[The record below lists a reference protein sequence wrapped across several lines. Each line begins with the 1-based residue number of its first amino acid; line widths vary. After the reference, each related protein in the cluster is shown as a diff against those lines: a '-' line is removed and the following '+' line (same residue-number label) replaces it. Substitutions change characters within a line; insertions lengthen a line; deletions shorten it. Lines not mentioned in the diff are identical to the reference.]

1 MKYLRACLNESLR
14 LYPVVP
20 LNSREALEDTIL
32 PRGGGED
39 GMAPIFIPKG
49 GLVSWNLWALHRRKD
64 YFGEDA
70 EVFRPERWLDED
82 GEEDKEEGEGEGG
95 KGKKGKKGLR
105 PGWEYLRKFPFFSPF
120 FLFFFPFSNS
130 TPIPIPPSVSQK
142 KKLL

>member
-70 EVFRPERWLDED
+70 EVFRPERWLD
-82 GEEDKEEGEGEGG
+82 GEEGEEGEGMGEMGGG
-95 KGKKGKKGLR
+95 KGGKKKKGLR
-105 PGWEYLRKFPFFSPF
+105 PGWEYLRKLFFSSYF
-120 FLFFFPFSNS
+120 FLFF
-130 TPIPIPPSVSQK
+130 
-142 KKLL
+142 LLSL

>member
-70 EVFRPERWLDED
+70 EVFRPERWLDE
-82 GEEDKEEGEGEGG
+82 EEGEGEGEMG
-95 KGKKGKKGLR
+95 EMGGKKGMGKKKGLR
-105 PGWEYLRKFPFFSPF
+105 PGWEYLRKFPFF
-120 FLFFFPFSNS
+120 LIFFPFPHPSS
-130 TPIPIPPSVSQK
+130 PPPP
-142 KKLL
+142 LP